1 MQTISGSV
9 YHPVDTTLAEEMVN
23 IWLDPMYWDY
33 PNDDD
38 SLQDPKE
45 SLYELTS
52 WEMADR
58 SEILTALSKDPR
70 IDFVS
75 GQQNIIAGVNNI
87 EFRTVVEGQPPRFY
101 QVTSWPFTQVHLYRI
116 VRWLPEYLIGG

>member
-33 PNDDD
+33 PDDDD

-87 EFRTVVEGQPPRFY
+87 EFRAVVEGQPPRFY